1 MKIPCVKIWKLVD
14 APQELQVLYHGSLT
28 AETWV
33 ALVPREIDGA
43 VLDAVMAAR
52 ATAAGVSRH
61 EMPNGDV
68 FYWTSQDLSKPSLQ
82 TE

>member
-1 MKIPCVKIWKLVD
+1 MKTPCVKIWKLVD
-14 APQELQVLYHGSLT
+14 APQELRVLYRGSLT

-43 VLDAVMAAR
+43 VLDAVMADR
-52 ATAAGVSRH
+52 ATADSVSRH

-68 FYWTSQDLSKPSLQ
+68 FYWTS
-82 TE
+82 